1 MSLKKKLNC
10 IKNLMKGKE
19 QEFDDFQKGIKE
31 IEGHDPKL
39 AEAIVDKQIKS
50 CRKRV
55 KKDYRRETKK
65 FNLK

>member
-1 MSLKKKLNC
+1 
-10 IKNLMKGKE
+10 MKGKE